1 MDSLLV
7 KYCSCSLCNDI
18 LREPKELPCHH
29 VYCKQCLEGSQTHNQ
44 ELDCKECGSK
54 FHLQNGVASLPTN
67 NNLEVLIGRLVAGAK
82 AAMVA
87 PHPECKECDE
97 NPVAISI
104 CLDCTKYLCHSCDDY
119 HRKARRTHSVRLL
132 KDTEKFELKTL
143 RCAEHNKKTSLY
155 CWTCDCLI
163 CPTCAVDLRQ
173 KHGNHWREDLGAVLP
188 RCKEWVQLATK
199 GAQQVAKEVSE
210 AIGKIKRTQ
219 DALERSRLA
228 ARQRVEDGFQEA
240 LRKLNEEK
248 ERQMV
253 ELENIH
259 DAKRKSI
266 ATQLEQCEHME
277 KILTSHLECSNDVG
291 QISEAGFISIWSKVR
306 DVLVSLKATY
316 HLNIPP
322 QCCEMDTIE
331 VRAAQIPDFTDKI
344 GEVFVAPKDKTFMLA
359 ADISKAKIIA
369 GKEFQF
375 TVTCTD
381 VYATCLHYNGALP
394 ELDVQIAPL
403 DAYRGYQ
410 AFHQGGQA
418 GHQDVQAAHQ
428 GGHAADQ
435 DGQADGQGG
444 QADGQ
449 GGQAADQDGQADG
462 QDGQAADQG
471 GQAAHLHQAAGQGD
485 NHANQVQANLSG
497 SANQAK
503 GKTMCTATLSPN
515 GSYTVKLLTC
525 HIGLHR
531 LTFKV
536 AGGNDN
542 DVMDPLD
549 ILVVPDVRATAKC
562 VAAQIRTS
570 VVRVKSVAIR
580 GNLCVYTNE
589 GNWIGNLVLGT
600 QIFKSLQ
607 TDSDGYVYMRGDNVP
622 VSLEGIAIDVDNSV
636 IVADKTNRSV
646 RVMKAKE
653 PVLIQCLTRNDGQ
666 QFEGPTSV
674 AVNRNGRIF
683 VGDSTSI
690 QYFNPNY
697 THAGQILNWDDKRKG
712 AVDTLSIAVDAQDNL
727 LVASQTLGKV
737 YVLKEDSNHYSV
749 VYTFGDCIIGPNR
762 NHMSP
767 VGIVA
772 DCRYGYIYIIEQK
785 HLWVFSSEGECLAC
799 YDKVREA
806 TPFCNLSGISV
817 TKEGTVIIVDGG
829 ALMEMDVLHRYV

>member
-7 KYCSCSLCNDI
+7 KYCSCSLCNEI

-29 VYCKQCLEGSQTHNQ
+29 VYCKQCLEGSQAHNQ
-44 ELDCKECGSK
+44 ELDCKTCGSK

-67 NNLEVLIGRLVAGAK
+67 NNLEVLIGRLVAGSK

-87 PHPECKECDE
+87 PQSVCKECDE
-97 NPVAISI
+97 NHVAISI
-104 CLDCTKYLCHSCDDY
+104 CLDCTKYLCHICDEH
-119 HRKARRTHSVRLL
+119 HRKARKKHAVRLL
-132 KDTEKFELKTL
+132 KDTEKVELTTL
-143 RCAEHNKKTSLY
+143 RCAEHNKKASLY

-163 CPTCAVDLRQ
+163 CPTCAADSSQ
-173 KHGNHWREDLGAVLP
+173 KHGDHHREDMGVVLK
-188 RCKEWVQLATK
+188 RCREWVRLATK

-291 QISEAGFISIWSKVR
+291 QISEAGFLSIWSKVR
-306 DVLVSLKATY
+306 DILVSLKATY

-359 ADISKAKIIA
+359 ADISKAKIVA

-375 TVTCTD
+375 TITCTD

-418 GHQDVQAAHQ
+418 GHQGV
-428 GGHAADQ
+428 Q
-435 DGQADGQGG
+435 DGQAGVQVAHQDVQEGQVG
-444 QADGQ
+444 A
-449 GGQAADQDGQADG
+449 
-462 QDGQAADQG
+462 QAADQG
-471 GQAAHLHQAAGQGD
+471 GQAAHQDGQAGDQRVHVNQAAAGQGD
-485 NHANQVQANLSG
+485 NNANQVQANRSG
-497 SANQAK
+497 SGNQAK
-503 GKTMCTATLSPN
+503 VKTMCTATLGPN
-515 GSYTVKLLTC
+515 GSYTVKLLTH

-549 ILVVPDVRATAKC
+549 ILVVPDVRATAKY
-562 VAAQIRTS
+562 VVAQIGTS
-570 VVRVKSVAIR
+570 VVKVKSVAIR
-580 GNLCVYTNE
+580 GNLCVYTDNE
-589 GNWIGNLVLGT
+589 GNRICNLALGT
-600 QIFKSLQ
+600 QNFKPLQ
-607 TDSDGYVYMRGDNVP
+607 TDSDGYVCMGGDNVP
-622 VSLEGIAIDVDNSV
+622 VSPEGIAIDIDNSV
-636 IVADKTNRSV
+636 IVADKTNRRV
-646 RVMKAKE
+646 LVMKAKE

-727 LVASQTLGKV
+727 LVASQTQGKV
-737 YVLKEDSNHYSV
+737 YVLKEDSHHYSV

-762 NHMSP
+762 NLMSP
-767 VGIVA
+767 VGIA
-772 DCRYGYIYIIEQK
+772 TDCHYGYIYVIE
-785 HLWVFSSEGECLAC
+785 HERLCVFSSEGECLVC
-799 YDKVREA
+799 YDKVGEA
-806 TPFCNLSGISV
+806 APFHSLSGISV
-817 TKEGTVIIVDGG
+817 TKEGLLILAHGG
-829 ALMEMDVLHRYV
+829 ALMEIVTLRTAV